1 MGIRGLGVVVAF
13 ATGCSFAA
21 VRSTPHKDPV
31 TSRPVCS
38 SRVVPVIDL
47 VSTPL
52 WLGLAAGIVLGRHDD
67 TDRVAN
73 TTELVMGGTLVA
85 LSVTTLASS
94 IYGFVTISRCH
105 GKLEQP

>member
-1 MGIRGLGVVVAF
+1 MGIRGLALAVAF
-13 ATGCSFAA
+13 ASGCSFAT

-31 TSRPVCS
+31 TSRPACS
-38 SRVVPVIDL
+38 SRAVPAIDL
-47 VSTPL
+47 VSTPV
-52 WLGLAAGIVLGRHDD
+52 WLAAAAGIVLGRHDD

-73 TTELVMGGTLVA
+73 TTELVEGGVLVA